1 MSSNTFIYRFNS
13 QKLDITKES
22 NMCGPGVIGGIIGL
36 IVHSAMV
43 GVGASYTE
51 GLDADSDCKLQAVWF
66 LKVAGGFLLTLDILE
81 ILVNCIG
88 ERDNEEDPKGPVCG
102 LVNIVG
108 CFVIFIWGSVIIFG
122 PYQDWT
128 YNGEDKASNHYCAYT
143 PYMFSFV
150 VLILGWVGTAVRVV
164 VSSLVICRMCCN

>member
-1 MSSNTFIYRFNS
+1 
-13 QKLDITKES
+13 
-22 NMCGPGVIGGIIGL
+22 MCGPGVVGGIIGL
-36 IVHSAMV
+36 IIHSAMV
-43 GVGASYTE
+43 GVGNSYTD
-51 GLDADSDCKLQAVWF
+51 GSDSDSDCKLQAVWF

-88 ERDNEEDPKGPVCG
+88 GRGKEDDPRGPVCG

-108 CFVIFIWGSVIIFG
+108 SFVIFIWGSVIIFG

-128 YNGEDKASNHYCAYT
+128 YHDEDKASDHYCSYT

-150 VLILGWVGTAVRVV
+150 ILILGWIGVALRVAVTSFLIR
-164 VSSLVICRMCCN
+164 RMCS